1 MLKRIYNLIMEVNT
15 QTAYSYWAG
24 SYDTDRNYTRDL
36 DAEVTLDRLG
46 RLRPRSVL
54 ELGCGTGKNTQLLAR
69 IGQAV
74 QALDFSAEMLAVA
87 KAKVTAEN
95 VQFTQTDLTRRWPAA
110 DESVD
115 LIACNLVLEHIE
127 DLRHIFAEAQRT
139 LATNGRF
146 FICELHPYLAVRGQE
161 GDFHPGWDGR

>member
-1 MLKRIYNLIMEVNT
+1 MEVNT

-115 LIACNLVLEHIE
+115 LIACNLVLEHIA
-127 DLRHIFAEAQRT
+127 DLQPIFAEALRT
-139 LATNGRF
+139 LEDEWAL
-146 FICELHPYLAVRGQE
+146 LHLRTASLFAVRGQE
-161 GDFHPGWDGR
+161 GDFHPGWNGR